1 MLRSDL
7 KDGTVKEEAN
17 LRKRVQDIVQARK
30 DQTLRIKDETQV

>member
-1 MLRSDL
+1 L